1 MISIITRDEL
11 AHIMNGESTISRTLF
26 MKFQFNITWITQKII
41 QFKSSLVVI
50 SYQLHQPFPVESL
63 LYIPK
68 WNNLYEEKLQTN
80 FFAGS
85 ST

>member
-11 AHIMNGESTISRTLF
+11 AHIMNGEITICICKRQVYTAQIITGSYILSTTLTFCSR
-26 MKFQFNITWITQKII
+26 KFI
-41 QFKSSLVVI
+41 V
-50 SYQLHQPFPVESL
+50 H
-63 LYIPK
+63 PK